1 MPSTPNLKL
10 SDDPHDIVVVTP
22 DPVRVA
28 PADEELSSLLQ
39 EAAARHFSNPPT
51 STRSGSPASPAVD
64 TTFRPTAVN
73 DALAAGA
80 GRSMGRR
87 ALRAFVTLLLAGC
100 IGLAAVAWRAYG
112 DAAKKQIAKLTTQV
126 FLTPSLSSENP
137 APAAQPAAP
146 AVTADAANAAAPQP
160 QAPAQSAAQA
170 VAPAAGATAADSA
183 QLQSMARDLAS
194 MGQEMEQLKASIEQ
208 LKASQQ
214 QASREMARV
223 PEARAAAARPSE
235 QNVRPRTPTTISA
248 ISAAPRPAEA
258 RPRRPAPSSQAT
270 APPPAPAPYYASRQP
285 DYAPRQPDYAPRQ
298 IPPPPQVMADPP
310 PLDPELTPV
319 PRPPMPL
326 R

>member
-10 SDDPHDIVVVTP
+10 SDDPHDIVVVTPDPARVAP

-126 FLTPSLSSENP
+126 ILTPSLSSENP
-137 APAAQPAAP
+137 APAAQPATP
-146 AVTADAANAAAPQP
+146 AVTADAANAAAP
-160 QAPAQSAAQA
+160 AQNAAQA

-194 MGQEMEQLKASIEQ
+194 MGQEMGQLKASIEQ

-214 QASREMARV
+214 QASREIARV

-235 QNVRPRTPTTISA
+235 QNVRPRTPATISA
-248 ISAAPRPAEA
+248 TSPPPRPAEA
-258 RPRRPAPSSQAT
+258 RPRRPASQAT